1 MTKTNTARRASNGAR
16 AAREQVGLS
25 PRPRD
30 GVVGAGPAPDTPL
43 RPSIAFDQATRPSTG
58 LPALAL
64 LCAFSALPAIAA
76 VVLLAN
82 EQLIWGYVVLGLSLV
97 SLAFLLSAIS
107 RVSSGPLGH
116 RALTVGGRARLR
128 GRVVCT
134 SVRAWSR
141 AVGALIR
148 ARRGQQRLHA
158 ARKDRVAALAEAILC
173 GDRARAALLTAE
185 TRVLREES
193 QAREE
198 EAGAAIR
205 SAREQIQREREAG
218 SARVVVRR
226 RGQ

>member
-1 MTKTNTARRASNGAR
+1 MTKTNAARRGSNGAR
-16 AAREQVGLS
+16 AARDQVGLS
-25 PRPRD
+25 PPRD
-30 GVVGAGPAPDTPL
+30 GVVGAEPATDAPL
-43 RPSIAFDQATRPSTG
+43 LPSIAVDQETRPSTG

-64 LCAFSALPAIAA
+64 LCAFSALPAIVAM
-76 VVLLAN
+76 VLLAN
-82 EQLIWGYVVLGLSLV
+82 EELIWGYLVLGLSLV

-107 RVSSGPLGH
+107 RESSGPLGH
-116 RALTVGGRARLR
+116 RALAIGGRATLR

-148 ARRGQQRLHA
+148 ARRGQQRLYA
-158 ARKDRVAALAEAILC
+158 ARKDRVAALAEAILR

-198 EAGAAIR
+198 EARAAIR
-205 SAREQIQREREAG
+205 SAREQIEREREAG
-218 SARVVVRR
+218 SARRVAWR